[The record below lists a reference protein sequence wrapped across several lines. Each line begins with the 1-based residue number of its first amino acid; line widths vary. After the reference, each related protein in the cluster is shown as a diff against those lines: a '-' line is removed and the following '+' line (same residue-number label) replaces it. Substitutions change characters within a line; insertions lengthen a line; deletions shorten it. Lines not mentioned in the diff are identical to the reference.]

1 MRLTRRGF
9 LKVAGVTAGTGLVTA
24 ATARAAASA
33 PVDPGQPGV
42 LVDTTRCAGCRAC
55 EGACAE
61 ANMNPAPDAAADLSV
76 QRDTSQHVFTVINQA
91 EGPSGEPRF
100 AKKQCMHCLA
110 PACASACPVRAMDKL
125 PSGPVVY
132 DASRCM
138 GCRYCMVACAFDI
151 PKYEYERA
159 APRVRKCGF
168 CAERQA
174 AGLEPACTSVCPTGA
189 LTFGRRTALLEEA
202 KRRIYAEG
210 STYLRRVYGE
220 HEAGGTSWLYISD
233 VPFEKLALATGMPE
247 RPYSELVA
255 GALGAPPFIMTL
267 WPPLLMGLYAFSKRR
282 DQIEEQEDHHG

>member
-9 LKVAGVTAGTGLVTA
+9 LKVAGVTAGTGLARA
-24 ATARAAASA
+24 ATAAAGPA
-33 PVDPGQPGV
+33 PVDAGLPGV

-61 ANMNPAPDAAADLSV
+61 ANQNPAPHAADDMSLR
-76 QRDTSQHVFTVINQA
+76 RDTSQHVFTVINQA
-91 EGPSGEPRF
+91 EGPAGEPRF
-100 AKKQCMHCLA
+100 GKKQCMHCLA

-132 DASRCM
+132 DASKCM

-189 LTFGRRTALLEEA
+189 LSFGKRTALLEEA

-233 VPFEKLALATGMPE
+233 IPFEKLALATGMPE

-255 GALGAPPFIMTL
+255 GALGAPAFIMTL

-282 DQIEEQEDHHG
+282 DQVEEREDHHG